1 MGNHLEGKSAI
12 VTGAGRGIGRGVA
25 MALAAE
31 GASVVV
37 NDLGGSV
44 DGQGGDAGPSDDVV
58 EEIRAAGGVA
68 ESNGADISDHRQAEG
83 LVRQAIDSYGK
94 LDILVNVAGILRERM
109 IFNMTEQEWDDV
121 IRVHLKGT
129 YNTTHFASIHWR
141 QTRAGGRLINFSS
154 TAGINGSA
162 GQPNYAAA
170 KAGLIG
176 FTKSC
181 ANALARYGV
190 TSNAIAPGASTRM
203 TDRGLTSADATRA
216 GDAPSESDSGG
227 ERDPENVAP
236 VVVYLCSD
244 EAANISGRVIGA
256 SGYQITLYSE
266 ITMERQM
273 FNDGPWDIDDLFE
286 RAPST
291 IFAGLEAPSG
301 ERPTGATVSD
311 A

>member
-1 MGNHLEGKSAI
+1 MNMGNHLEGKSAI
-12 VTGAGRGIGRGVA
+12 VTGAGRGIGRGV
-25 MALAAE
+25 
-31 GASVVV
+31 V

-58 EEIRAAGGVA
+58 AEIKAAGGVA
-68 ESNGADISDHRQAEG
+68 QSNGADISDHRQAED

-181 ANALARYGV
+181 ANA
-190 TSNAIAPGASTRM
+190 TRE
-203 TDRGLTSADATRA
+203 
-216 GDAPSESDSGG
+216 GDAPSESDGGG
-227 ERDPENVAP
+227 ERDPGNVAP

-244 EAANISGRVIGA
+244 EAANVSGRVVGA

-286 RAPST
+286 RAPNT

>member
-12 VTGAGRGIGRGVA
+12 VTGAGRGIGRGIA
-25 MALAAE
+25 IALAAE

-37 NDLGGSV
+37 NDFGGSV
-44 DGQGGDAGPSDDVV
+44 DGQGSDSSPADDVV
-58 EEIRAAGGVA
+58 ATIREAGGEA
-68 ESNGADISDHRQAEG
+68 QSNHADVSDHRQAEE
-83 LVRQAIDSYGK
+83 LVRQALDGYGK

-109 IFNMTEQEWDDV
+109 IFNMTEDEWDDV

-154 TAGINGSA
+154 SAGINGSA

-176 FTKSC
+176 FSKSC

-203 TDRGLTSADATRA
+203 TDRGLRSIEDTRE
-216 GDAPSESDSGG
+216 GNAPSEGAGGG

-244 EAANISGRVIGA
+244 EAANVSGRVIGA
-256 SGYQITLYSE
+256 SGYQITLYSD
-266 ITMERQM
+266 ITMERQI
-273 FNDGPWDIDDLFE
+273 FSDGPWDIDTLFE
-286 RAPST
+286 RAPGT

-301 ERPTGATVSD
+301 ERPAGARVSD

>member
-1 MGNHLEGKSAI
+1 MPDHLAGKSAI
-12 VTGAGRGIGRGVA
+12 VTGGGRGIGRGIA
-25 MALAAE
+25 KALAAQ

-37 NDLGGSV
+37 NDFGGAV
-44 DGQGGDAGPSDDVV
+44 DGEGRDTSVSQAVV
-58 EEIRAAGGVA
+58 DEIRADGGVA
-68 ESNGADISDHRQAEG
+68 EANGADVSDHREAED
-83 LVRQAIDSYGK
+83 LVRQALDSFGK

-141 QTRAGGRLINFSS
+141 QRREYGRLINFSS

-181 ANALARYGV
+181 ANALARYNV
-190 TSNAIAPGASTRM
+190 TANAIAPGAATRM
-203 TDRGLTSADATRA
+203 TDRGLSNVLDTRA
-216 GDAPSESDSGG
+216 GNAESESSEGS
-227 ERDPENVAP
+227 ERGPENVAP
-236 VVVYLCSD
+236 IVVYLCS
-244 EAANISGRVIGA
+244 EQGENVSGRTIGA
-256 SGYQITLYSE
+256 SGYQVSLYSD
-266 ITMERQM
+266 MHVERQM
-273 FNDGPWDIDDLFE
+273 FNDGPWDIDQLFE
-286 RAPST
+286 RAEANL
-291 IFAGLEAPSG
+291 FAGLTPPGG
-301 ERPTGATVSD
+301 ERPAGATVSD